1 MSARHHRQVAPF
13 LFAAAALV
21 ALTAGCSS
29 SASDAAA
36 GPPASVAPSEPSSSD
51 APRCPNSH
59 GGSCLG
65 LLDAGEYRT
74 TTFDPETTYT
84 VPDGWMNMED
94 LPGNFQLYREDDAAG
109 QTTARGGSYLGIYT
123 NVHAAA
129 IDCREAWQEE
139 VGHTPTDLVAWYQSV
154 PGLIVSEPEPVTV
167 GGLDGLQLDV
177 ELEPGDDTCDYG
189 GNLGIPLFIG
199 DGVSEVHHAI
209 LEEMD
214 IRLVLLAW
222 GDGNLTLEITN
233 VREQHSAEEF
243 RSQVQSIVDSL
254 GFAE

>member
-1 MSARHHRQVAPF
+1 MSTRHHRQVAP
-13 LFAAAALV
+13 LLLAAAALV
-21 ALTAGCSS
+21 ALAAGCASS
-29 SASDAAA
+29 DSEAAA
-36 GPPASVAPSEPSSSD
+36 GPTAAVASSEPSSD

-65 LLDAGEYRT
+65 LLEAGEYRT
-74 TTFDPETTYT
+74 TTFDPEITYT

-94 LPGNFQLYREDDAAG
+94 LPGNFLLYLEDDAAG

-129 IDCREAWQEE
+129 IDCRETWQED
-139 VGHTPTDLVAWYQSV
+139 VGHTPADLAAWYQSV
-154 PGLIVSEPEPVTV
+154 PGLVVSEPEPVTV
-167 GGLDGLQLDV
+167 GGLDGLQLDL
-177 ELEPGDDTCDYG
+177 ELEPGDTTCDYG
-189 GNLGIPLFIG
+189 GNPGIPLFIG
-199 DGVSEVHHAI
+199 DGVSEVHHVI

-243 RSQVQSIVDSL
+243 RSQLQPIIDSL
-254 GFAE
+254 AFAE